1 MPYLRDMINGYK
13 TAKTRVWKIQISI
26 RVNFIFSKD
35 TGETRT
41 IYIWSDNENIM
52 GENETGNIIKEIF
65 ESFLDNYQKE
75 ETIIRGGGDFMFES
89 AEIMDYELHKVSLKR
104 GGSNVESQEWSKN
117 KGATINP
124 KKQKG

>member
-1 MPYLRDMINGYK
+1 MPYLRDMIYGYK

-26 RVNFIFSKD
+26 RVNFISSKD

-75 ETIIRGGGDFMFES
+75 EEAI
-89 AEIMDYELHKVSLKR
+89 LCLKVLR
-104 GGSNVESQEWSKN
+104 
-117 KGATINP
+117 
-124 KKQKG
+124 

>member
-26 RVNFIFSKD
+26 LVNFIFSKD

-41 IYIWSDNENIM
+41 IYIWSDKENIM

-104 GGSNVESQEWSKN
+104 GG
-117 KGATINP
+117 
-124 KKQKG
+124 